1 MARHRA
7 EKDGQ
12 NGMGI
17 AIKSQEHSAGGSSRA
32 STLAAS
38 WRKHRM
44 GYLFLLPY
52 LTLFIIF
59 VVLPVLTAIYLS
71 FTYFNILQPPRW
83 IGVSNYRLL
92 FVDDEVFLIAIK
104 NTLVFAIITGPVSY
118 AASFILAWL
127 INRIKRRSLFTLA
140 YYTPSI
146 TSAIAMSVVWRY
158 IFSDDY
164 YGLANTWLMRLGVF
178 DEPMLWLQDQRTV
191 LPVIMLVS
199 LWMSLG
205 TGFLVFLAGL
215 QNVPRELYEAG
226 RIDGIG
232 HPVQEMWHIT
242 LPIMRPQ
249 LLFGAVMAIVN
260 SFAVFQV
267 SVQLAG
273 LPSALYA
280 GHTIVTHLYDYA
292 FIRFELGY
300 ASAIAAVLF
309 VVVFFLGRVV
319 MRNLR
324 SLT

>member
-1 MARHRA
+1 MGVTEVARQQVRSA
-7 EKDGQ
+7 ARESAWR
-12 NGMGI
+12 I
-17 AIKSQEHSAGGSSRA
+17 A
-32 STLAAS
+32 
-38 WRKHRM
+38 WRKHRV
-44 GYLFLLPY
+44 GYMFLAPY
-52 LTLFIIF
+52 LILFSIF
-59 VVLPVLTAIYLS
+59 VILPVLTAIYLS
-71 FTYFNILQPPRW
+71 FTYYNILQPPHW

-92 FVDDEVFLIAIK
+92 FVDDDIFLIAIK
-104 NTLVFAIITGPVSY
+104 NTFIFALLTGPFSY
-118 AASFILAWL
+118 CASFMLAWL
-127 INRIKRRSLFTLA
+127 INRIKRRNVFTLA

-146 TSAIAMSVVWRY
+146 TSALAMSVVWRY

-164 YGLANTWLMRLGVF
+164 YGLANSWLIRVGIL
-178 DEPMLWLQDQRTV
+178 DEPMLWLQDQRTI
-191 LPVIMLVS
+191 LPVIMIVS

-226 RIDGIG
+226 QIDGIA
-232 HPVQEMWHIT
+232 HPLAEMWYIT

-249 LLFGAVMAIVN
+249 MLFGAVMAIVS

-300 ASAIAAVLF
+300 ASAIAVLLF
-309 VVVFFLGRVV
+309 VLTFFLGRGA
-319 MRNLR
+319 MRAFR